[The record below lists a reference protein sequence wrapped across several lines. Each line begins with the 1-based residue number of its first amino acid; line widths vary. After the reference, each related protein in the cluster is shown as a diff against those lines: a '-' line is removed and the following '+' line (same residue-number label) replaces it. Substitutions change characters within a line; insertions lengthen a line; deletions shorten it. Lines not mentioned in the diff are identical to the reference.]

1 MKRLCLC
8 VLFFLMMFA
17 VFAEESFK
25 ALDFVQIPKG
35 EYVQGEDTESFP
47 VTRKI
52 DAFAM
57 NKYETTYGLWYE
69 VRLKAEARGYVFQNP
84 GQPGSG
90 GKRGVAADDFNSFQ
104 PVTNVTWYDV
114 IVWLNALSE
123 IYGQT
128 PCYKYKGKVLKDST
142 DTAACDLAV
151 CDWKANGY
159 RLPSEAEW
167 EYASRYKKKGFAPSD
182 KISGQSTNSTS
193 DGLRYAWTSKNA
205 IGTRV
210 VGTAGLPFW
219 AKSCRS
225 TPRKTCTTS
234 PATGLCTTSWARAR
248 SSTWSSRTAKPTRR
262 AIWNRR

>member
-142 DTAACDLAV
+142 DTLLSTRSWPPIAST
-151 CDWKANGY
+151 
-159 RLPSEAEW
+159 RLRQMERP
-167 EYASRYKKKGFAPSD
+167 KP
-182 KISGQSTNSTS
+182 
-193 DGLRYAWTSKNA
+193 
-205 IGTRV
+205 V
-210 VGTAGLPFW
+210 P
-219 AKSCRS
+219 
-225 TPRKTCTTS
+225 P
-234 PATGLCTTSWARAR
+234 AR
-248 SSTWSSRTAKPTRR
+248 SAAWLGSWTWTNGSMMRVSMSAGMPQPVSETATSSLVP
-262 AIWNRR
+262 I